1 MTATLERPTHATH
14 EVQSRRLRWAL
25 ADALVLARRNLRKVP
40 RIPEQLLFATIQPVM
55 FVLLFRYV
63 FGGAITVSGTSYVNY
78 LMAGIFVQTV
88 AFGSMNTGTGLAEDM
103 QKGLIDRFRSLPM
116 APSAVITGRTLADLV
131 LNSFVVG
138 VMLAVGVLV
147 GFRPDGTLA
156 DWLAAVGLLLLFS
169 YALSWVAVVVALQ
182 VRTVEA
188 VQSAG
193 FIWLFPLTFV
203 SSAFVPTESMPGWL
217 QVFAEHQPLTQVI
230 DAVRGLMIGQ
240 PIGAH
245 GWWALAWCLS
255 MIAVFIPLG
264 VSLYQRRTRE

>member
-1 MTATLERPTHATH
+1 IS
-14 EVQSRRLRWAL
+14 V
-25 ADALVLARRNLRKVP
+25 
-40 RIPEQLLFATIQPVM
+40 
-55 FVLLFRYV
+55 
-63 FGGAITVSGTSYVNY
+63 GGTSYVNY

-116 APSAVITGRTLADLV
+116 APSAVITGRTIADIV

-138 VMLAVGVLV
+138 VMLAVGVLG
-147 GFRPDGTLA
+147 GFRPHGSLA

-169 YALSWVAVVVALQ
+169 YALSWVAVVMALL

-217 QVFAEHQPLTQVI
+217 QVFADHQPLTQVI

-240 PIGAH
+240 PIGSH
-245 GWWALAWCLS
+245 GWWALAWCLAI
-255 MIAVFIPLG
+255 IAVFIPLG
-264 VSLYQRRTRE
+264 VSLYKRRTGE